1 MSTNAPVSPPGTES
15 TSTESRIA
23 RIARFDWRQY
33 VVYIGFVV
41 LLLFF
46 IIVLSGSGFL
56 SPNNLLN
63 IVRQTAIIS
72 VMAVA
77 VTFVIAAA
85 EIDLSIGALAG
96 LASVVTALAIQ
107 QYGILA
113 GIAAGLLVGL
123 LVGAINGF
131 LVTRFGIP
139 SFLVTLGMLSVA
151 QGTAMWISQ
160 TAPIPILN
168 DAYNNIFGSG
178 QVGPIPSLVIWPLV
192 FLVIGSVVLR
202 KTAYGRQV
210 LATGGNTT
218 AARFSGVNTRR
229 IKFLVFLVSGTVAA
243 LAGMLYAGHLQS
255 GRFTW
260 GQGDELSVIAAVILG
275 GTSLFG
281 GAGTVVGSVFGALLI
296 GLINNGLVL
305 MGLDVSQQLIVRGVI
320 IILAV
325 ALARK
330 SAS

>member
-1 MSTNAPVSPPGTES
+1 MSSKAPVSPPNTES
-15 TSTESRIA
+15 TTAESKA
-23 RIARFDWRQY
+23 VRIARFDWRQY

-46 IIVLSGSGFL
+46 SIVLSGSGFL
-56 SPNNLLN
+56 NPTNLLN
-63 IVRQTAIIS
+63 IVRQTAIIA

-77 VTFVIAAA
+77 MTFVIAAA
-85 EIDLSIGALAG
+85 EIDLSIGSLAG
-96 LASVVTALAIQ
+96 LASVVTALAIL

-113 GIAAGLLVGL
+113 GIVAGLLVGL
-123 LVGAINGF
+123 IVGSLNGF
-131 LVTRFGIP
+131 LVTRVGIP
-139 SFLVTLGMLSVA
+139 SFLVTLGMLSAA
-151 QGTAMWISQ
+151 QGAAMWISA
-160 TAPIPILN
+160 TAPIPIAN
-168 DAYNNIFGSG
+168 DVYNNILGSG
-178 QVGPIPSLVIWPLV
+178 EVGPIPSLIIWPLV
-192 FLVIGSVVLR
+192 FLVVGNVVLR

-210 LATGGNTT
+210 LATGGNAM
-218 AARFSGVNTRR
+218 AARFSGVKTRR

-255 GRFTW
+255 GRFEW

-281 GAGTVVGSVFGALLI
+281 GAGTVIGSVFGALLI

-305 MGLDVSQQLIVRGVI
+305 MGLDVSQQLIIRGLI

-325 ALARK
+325 ALGRR

>member
-1 MSTNAPVSPPGTES
+1 MSTEAPLFPPGTES
-15 TSTESRIA
+15 TRTERKAA
-23 RIARFDWRQY
+23 RIAGFDWRQY

-46 IIVLSGSGFL
+46 SIILSGSGFL
-56 SPNNLLN
+56 NPTNLLN
-63 IVRQTAIIS
+63 IVRQTAIIA

-77 VTFVIAAA
+77 MTFVIAAA
-85 EIDLSIGALAG
+85 EIDLSIGSLAG
-96 LASVVTALAIQ
+96 LTSVVTALAIL
-107 QYGILA
+107 QYGILG
-113 GIAAGLLVGL
+113 GIMAGLLVGL
-123 LVGAINGF
+123 IVGSINGF
-131 LVTRFGIP
+131 LVTRIGIP

-151 QGTAMWISQ
+151 QGAAMWISA
-160 TAPIPILN
+160 TAPIPIAN
-168 DAYNNIFGSG
+168 DVYNNIFGSG
-178 QVGPIPSLVIWPLV
+178 DIGPIPSLIIWPLV
-192 FLVIGSVVLR
+192 FLVVGHVVLR

-210 LATGGNTT
+210 LATGGNAT
-218 AARFSGVNTRR
+218 AARFSGVKTRR

-255 GRFTW
+255 GRFQW

-281 GAGTVVGSVFGALLI
+281 GAGTVIGSVFGALLI

-305 MGLDVSQQLIVRGVI
+305 MGLDVSQQLIIRGLI

-325 ALARK
+325 ALGRK

>member
-1 MSTNAPVSPPGTES
+1 MSSQAPVSPPGTES

-46 IIVLSGSGFL
+46 SIVLSNSGFL
-56 SPNNLLN
+56 NANNLLN
-63 IVRQTAIIS
+63 IIRQTAIIA

-113 GIAAGLLVGL
+113 GIAAGLLVGVI
-123 LVGAINGF
+123 VGTINGF

-151 QGTAMWISQ
+151 QGTAMWISA

-168 DAYNNIFGSG
+168 DTYNNIFGSG

-192 FLVIGSVVLR
+192 FLVVGYVVLR

-210 LATGGNTT
+210 LATGGNET

-229 IKFLVFLVSGTVAA
+229 IKFLVFLVSGTVAG

-281 GAGTVVGSVFGALLI
+281 GAGTIIGSVFGALLI